1 MKDSNLT
8 RLEEFRQLKKEVRGS
23 ETHLIVGVDVAKEK
37 HHAYFGTATGR
48 SLLRRLIFD
57 NSREGFETLLHRARA
72 IMAQEGLTKT
82 VFGVEPTADY
92 HKPLG
97 EFLINNGHTL
107 VLVSNG
113 AVKQNREL
121 LDGRWDK
128 NDTKDCANAADLIS
142 QGKFLYY
149 DLPEMETRELR
160 NLSSLKR
167 KLKAQEHSL
176 RMRIRNHLV
185 TQFFPELDKYYGHR
199 EGENL
204 AIVKWCLNPSQ
215 IASMEFEKF
224 FQMVTTRNMGE
235 GQRQRLQSI
244 QEAARKSIGCEVG
257 GSIAFEAK
265 MLVDHL
271 NRVREMITE
280 TDIRIAAVC
289 RQLPGH
295 KSVNS
300 IPGFGPVITA
310 EVMTAL
316 GDPHRFTS
324 SKQVLKLAGLDL
336 SASRSGKSSEKAS
349 AKISKKGKAALRYAL
364 YQSALIATTRNKYFI
379 EYFSKLVAGRE
390 REQGIKTKM
399 RVKVAAKMLVIAW
412 TLWKKEEV
420 FQGKYLLQ

>member
-1 MKDSNLT
+1 
-8 RLEEFRQLKKEVRGS
+8 
-23 ETHLIVGVDVAKEK
+23 
-37 HHAYFGTATGR
+37 
-48 SLLRRLIFD
+48 
-57 NSREGFETLLHRARA
+57 
-72 IMAQEGLTKT
+72 
-82 VFGVEPTADY
+82 
-92 HKPLG
+92 
-97 EFLINNGHTL
+97 
-107 VLVSNG
+107 
-113 AVKQNREL
+113 
-121 LDGRWDK
+121 
-128 NDTKDCANAADLIS
+128 
-142 QGKFLYY
+142 
-149 DLPEMETRELR
+149 METRELR
-160 NLSSLKR
+160 HLSSLKR

-244 QEAARKSIGCEVG
+244 QEAARNSIGCEVG

-280 TDIRIAAVC
+280 TNVRIAAVC

-336 SASRSGKSSEKAS
+336 SASRSGKSSGKAS